1 MLTTI
6 KLKLKTKRFT
16 NSPCKQF
23 EKLKDPKIAEVFQ
36 SEVGGKFAALCILD
50 SDIDTLANSLKERL
64 LSIAE
69 EVLVRQRKKIQ
80 PWVTNKVL
88 DLCDQRRQ
96 LKQWKYTSTETGLE
110 YRKVNR
116 EVRKKMKTTKE
127 ERTEEQCK
135 NMEKGMMSGNSEEA
149 HNTPRALTKTQQH
162 RSAVETSWRK
172 AQLL

>member
-1 MLTTI
+1 MHP
-6 KLKLKTKRFT
+6 
-16 NSPCKQF
+16 S
-23 EKLKDPKIAEVFQ
+23 A
-36 SEVGGKFAALCILD
+36 LD
-50 SDIDTLANSLKERL
+50 SDADTLANGLKKGL
-64 LSIAE
+64 LSTAE
-69 EVLVRQRKKIQ
+69 EVLGIQRKKIQ
-80 PWVTNKVL
+80 PWVTNEVL
-88 DLCDQRRQ
+88 DLCDRKRQ
-96 LKQWKYTSTETGLE
+96 LKQQKCTSTEAALE